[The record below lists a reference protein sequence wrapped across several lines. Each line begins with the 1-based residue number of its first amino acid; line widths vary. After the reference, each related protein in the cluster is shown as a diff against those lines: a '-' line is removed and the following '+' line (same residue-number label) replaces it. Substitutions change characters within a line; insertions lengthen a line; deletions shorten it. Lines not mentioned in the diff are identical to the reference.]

1 MRHLALLVP
10 LLAFAVG
17 CGGGD
22 RQLRRI
28 TVVDAVARTLDTTEG
43 RVQVRYNPAQCACA
57 PFEVRTAEGWVRGDF
72 AEADEEEALDAL
84 LAQAESDSAQ
94 GKLTEYGVLAS
105 LVTTTPSYCQN
116 RVPYASLR
124 LETE

>member
-1 MRHLALLVP
+1 MRILTLLT
-10 LLAFAVG
+10 L
-17 CGGGD
+17 
-22 RQLRRI
+22 
-28 TVVDAVARTLDTTEG
+28 TVVLLGACASSVRTTRQVTAIDALAVALDAAEG
-43 RVQVRYNPAQCACA
+43 RIQIRYNPAQCACA

-124 LETE
+124 LEK

>member
-1 MRHLALLVP
+1 MRILTLLT
-10 LLAFAVG
+10 L
-17 CGGGD
+17 
-22 RQLRRI
+22 
-28 TVVDAVARTLDTTEG
+28 TVVLLGACASSVRTTRQVTAIDAVAVALDAAEG
-43 RVQVRYNPAQCACA
+43 RIQIRYNPAQCACA

-124 LETE
+124 LEK

>member
-1 MRHLALLVP
+1 VRILTLLALTVV
-10 LLAFAVG
+10 LLGACASSVRTT
-17 CGGGD
+17 
-22 RQLRRI
+22 RQV
-28 TVVDAVARTLDTTEG
+28 TAVDAVAVALDAAEG
-43 RVQVRYNPAQCACA
+43 RIQIRYNPAQCACA

-94 GKLTEYGVLAS
+94 GKLAEYGVLAS

-124 LETE
+124 LEK